1 MSKKVRIRESVIEE
15 KADVCFLVRAALQ
28 TSVYASAFS
37 LNVAFLR
44 VLPGHPG
51 APPLLNIHP
60 LGRFLRGMGPCPS
73 CLSLSPST
81 QRLPGDPAP
90 RQCPR

>member
-51 APPLLNIHP
+51 APPTSEHPP
-60 LGRFLRGMGPCPS
+60 LGALPPRDGAMPL
-73 CLSLSPST
+73 LSVA
-81 QRLPGDPAP
+81 LP
-90 RQCPR
+90 